1 MSSALPKEVIKIVK
15 FIIKDR
21 VNPKSDREDARFE
34 DTEDA
39 GVTANEAHEKLKD
52 LKDSGE
58 VSEGG
63 IVEMR

>member
-1 MSSALPKEVIKIVK
+1 MVK
-15 FIIKDR
+15 FVIKDR
-21 VNPKSDREDARFE
+21 KNPKSDIEDARFE
-34 DTEDA
+34 DTGYREE
-39 GVTANEAHEKLKD
+39 TADEAHEKLAD